1 MLRRSD
7 EADGARSAGW
17 RREGTDLQA
26 LREGLWL
33 WGLAFAGL
41 AAARYLLNPLL
52 GPFVAGLPLL
62 AGLFYPKTVAAF
74 LFLYLPIWSMRR
86 RGEFPEDYGATL
98 ADWPHALGL
107 AAVALL
113 VVLPLYVAGYVLFLR
128 LLPSLP
134 MPLSHAL
141 VPYGSTRIVM
151 VPHWPP
157 RFLLH
162 VLDQLFV
169 VALPEEFFYR
179 GYLQTRFKLALGEG
193 GRRLGVPMG
202 RAFFL
207 TQILFAVG
215 HLVEPHPWR
224 LAVFFPALLFG
235 WLRERSGGLV
245 APVAAHAASNLTVL
259 TLEAWFF
266 GMG

>member
-1 MLRRSD
+1 MSLS
-7 EADGARSAGW
+7 EASSPDLENSSAP
-17 RREGTDLQA
+17 RLA
-26 LREGLWL
+26 PLYEGLWL
-33 WGLAFAGL
+33 WAVALGGL

-52 GPFVAGLPLL
+52 GPLIAGVPLL

-98 ADWPHALGL
+98 AGWPRGL
-107 AAVALL
+107 ALAALVL
-113 VVLPLYVAGYVLFLR
+113 AVVLPVYVAGYVFFLK
-128 LLPSLP
+128 LTPSLP
-134 MPLSHAL
+134 AALSHAL
-141 VPYGSTRIVM
+141 VPYATTHVVL

-157 RFLLH
+157 HFGLH

-179 GYLQTRFKLALGEG
+179 GYLQARFKRALGDG
-193 GRRLGVPMG
+193 PQRLGILMG

-207 TQILFAVG
+207 TQFLFALG

>member
-1 MLRRSD
+1 MALSD
-7 EADGARSAGW
+7 APPPLEVSDSNP
-17 RREGTDLQA
+17 

-33 WGLAFAGL
+33 WALALAGL
-41 AAARYLLNPLL
+41 AVARYLLNPFL
-52 GPFVAGLPLL
+52 GPLVAGVPLL
-62 AGLFYPKTVAAF
+62 QGLFYPKTVAAF

-86 RGEFPEDYGATL
+86 RGEYPEDYGATL
-98 ADWPHALGL
+98 EGWPRSLALSLGVM
-107 AAVALL
+107 AVI
-113 VVLPLYVAGYVLFLR
+113 LPIYVAGYALFLK
-128 LLPSLP
+128 LTPQLPS
-134 MPLSHAL
+134 PLSHAL
-141 VPYGSTRIVM
+141 VPYGTTRYVL

-157 RFLLH
+157 HFVLH
-162 VLDQLFV
+162 VLDQFFV

-179 GYLQTRFKLALGEG
+179 GYLQARFKLALGPG
-193 GRRLGVPMG
+193 PRRLGVPMG

-207 TQILFAVG
+207 TQLLFAAG

-245 APVAAHAASNLTVL
+245 APVVAHAISNLTVL